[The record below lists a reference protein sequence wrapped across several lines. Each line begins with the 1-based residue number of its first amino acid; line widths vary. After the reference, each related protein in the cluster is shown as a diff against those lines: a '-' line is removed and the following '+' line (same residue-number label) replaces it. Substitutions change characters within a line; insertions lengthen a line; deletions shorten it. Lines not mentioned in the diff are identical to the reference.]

1 MSRYWRIAVVLLPA
15 LLLWLWAGRLQA
27 APPVPVGAT
36 VPRTGSVRVEI
47 DATRGDGL
55 LAVHLA
61 LRDLPPRERFYLKR
75 AAPTDEIEI
84 RELSVRSAGGAAL
97 ALLDDRDRWKIEGL
111 AAGSEPIDLDVRYL
125 VKVGGLGRHGHQ
137 GFVGED
143 WATFDGRV
151 VLAPPGVQQLAELR
165 VHYVVPEGWK
175 VVTPFRP
182 DGEDYL
188 MDAFGPAAWEALS
201 TACVGLGRFEVTER
215 TVGKTPLG
223 IAIYEGWGDETRAE
237 LVRGVE
243 VMAAYFHD
251 KLGFDP
257 GRPFNI
263 VFTPSGPED
272 KPVFG
277 GAWSTGACYERPRD
291 GARNWELLG
300 HRFAHPMNKDLPD
313 GLAMRDAR
321 DAWFTEGWASY
332 IEVVAT
338 EQTGLS
344 GKDRGF
350 SRLYNG
356 YLRGMLNHPHWRVP
370 LASEPHQEGELKEFQ
385 HYTAG
390 PLVVKALDFTL
401 RQRSGKD
408 MEGFMKE
415 LFAKYRG
422 FSPPVPLREELER
435 YAGVPLDD
443 FFALYVDA
451 PLSIGPVWEE
461 WLSRAEAE
469 SNGPVIASVGTM
481 PLSEGYLHLLLR
493 EGGFDNLAQ
502 VEEFL
507 VRVAARERELAER
520 GVQLWPQALGDRGA
534 AIGPTARLEMDRALL
549 AYPMDLGPP
558 PRSRACGGASRA
570 EPGSLQLDFSTEGGK
585 LLHEMQMA
593 EERYQAARGMELK
606 SIQLKWGT
614 RDDRGG
620 DEFPYS
626 LAVRAQDPL
635 FVMMGWND
643 TLTDASLEVLA
654 GKDVVQTKE
663 ILIEPGWRNTW
674 STLRAK
680 DLGDARGLLTL
691 RVKAGERV
699 LAERAFWRR

>member
-1 MSRYWRIAVVLLPA
+1 MSRYWRIVVLLVTA
-15 LLLWLWAGRLQA
+15 LLLLWAGGLRA
-27 APPVPVGAT
+27 APPEPAT
-36 VPRTGSVRVEI
+36 PGKQGSLRVEI

-55 LAVHLA
+55 LG
-61 LRDLPPRERFYLKR
+61 LRLLLDDLPRRERFYLKR
-75 AAPTDEIEI
+75 AAPLDEIDI
-84 RELSVRSAGGAAL
+84 RELSVHSSDGVPL
-97 ALLDDRDRWKIEGL
+97 TLLEDRDRWKVEGL
-111 AAGSEPIDLDVRYL
+111 PAGDGPVDLDVRYL

-137 GFVGED
+137 GLVGED

-151 VLAPPGVQQLAELR
+151 VLGVPGVQDLAEMR
-165 VHYVVPEGWK
+165 VHYKVPDGWK
-175 VVTPFRP
+175 VVTPFRK
-182 DGEDYL
+182 DGEDYTL
-188 MDAFGPAAWEALS
+188 DTFGPSAWEAMT

-215 TVGKTPLG
+215 TVGKTPLAV
-223 IAIYEGWGDETRAE
+223 AIYEGWDDETRAE

-277 GAWSTGACYERPRD
+277 GAWSTGACYERPRE

-350 SRLYNG
+350 TRLYNG
-356 YLRGMLNHPHWRVP
+356 YLRGMLNHPDWRVP
-370 LASEPHQEGELKEFQ
+370 LADEPHQEGELKEFQ

-408 MEGFMKE
+408 MEAFMKE
-415 LFAKYRG
+415 IFAKYRG

-435 YAGVPLDD
+435 FAGVPLDD
-443 FFALYVDA
+443 FFVQYVDT
-451 PLSIGPVWEE
+451 PLAIGPVWPE
-461 WLSRAEAE
+461 WLTRAEPE
-469 SNGPVIASVGTM
+469 GNGPTVASVGTM
-481 PLSEGYLHLLLR
+481 PLTEGYLHLLLR
-493 EGGFDNLAQ
+493 EGDFDTLAQ

-520 GVQLWPQALGDRGA
+520 GVQLWPRELADRTA
-534 AIGPTARLEMDRALL
+534 PIGPTARLEMDRALL
-549 AYPMDLGPP
+549 AYPLDLGPP
-558 PRSRACGGASRA
+558 PRSKGCGGSRS
-570 EPGSLQLDFSTEGGK
+570 EPGSLQLDYSTDGGK
-585 LLHEMQMA
+585 LLRELQLA
-593 EERYQAARGMELK
+593 EERYHTARGLQLV
-606 SIQLKWGT
+606 SIRLKWGT
-614 RDDRGG
+614 REDRG
-620 DEFPYS
+620 DEQFPYS

-635 FVMMGWND
+635 FVMVGWHD
-643 TLTDASLEVLA
+643 TLADASLEVLH
-654 GKDVVQTKE
+654 GKDILATKE
-663 ILIEPGWRNTW
+663 ILVEPGWKNTW
-674 STLRAK
+674 STLRSK
-680 DLGDARGLLTL
+680 DLGEAKGLLTI
-691 RVKAGERV
+691 RVKAGGQI